1 MELNLIKLPIRKG
14 NVALKI
20 APGHFATN
28 HSHINYYID
37 VTTMKTRLSEA
48 QAVAKELVK
57 KYMSTTIVD
66 TILCLEGT
74 EVIGTCLAQAL
85 TEAGFLSINAHQ
97 TIYVIKPEYNT
108 NSQLIFREN
117 IQPMVRGKHVL
128 VLMAS
133 VSTGKTMAR
142 SVECVQYYGGI
153 VVGISAIYSD
163 MEKSPEGIPINSLYS
178 QSDLP
183 DYASYSAHDYP
194 LCRKGIKIDALVNS
208 YGYSML

>member
-37 VTTMKTRLSEA
+37 VTTTKTRLSEA

-133 VSTGKTMAR
+133 VTTGFTAKR
-142 SVECVQYYGGI
+142 SLEAIGYYGGH
-153 VVGISAIYSD
+153 VAGVAAIYSAV
-163 MEKSPEGIPINSLYS
+163 EEVGGYPVRSVYTIK
-178 QSDLP
+178 DLP
-183 DYASYSAHDYP
+183 GYASYDYRDCP
-194 LCRKGIKIDALVNS
+194 YCKAGQKLDALVNS
-208 YGYSML
+208 FGYSAL

>member
-1 MELNLIKLPIRKG
+1 
-14 NVALKI
+14 
-20 APGHFATN
+20 
-28 HSHINYYID
+28 
-37 VTTMKTRLSEA
+37 
-48 QAVAKELVK
+48 
-57 KYMSTTIVD
+57 
-66 TILCLEGT
+66 
-74 EVIGTCLAQAL
+74 
-85 TEAGFLSINAHQ
+85 
-97 TIYVIKPEYNT
+97 
-108 NSQLIFREN
+108 
-117 IQPMVRGKHVL
+117 MVRGKHVL

-183 DYASYSAHDYP
+183 DYASYSAHDCP